1 MILSGALLILS
12 VLLTSTLSG
21 VFGMVG
27 GMLLLWML
35 LLILPVST
43 AIAVQGILQLVAN
56 SSRAYLARAW
66 IDWRI
71 IRYSTLG
78 LAGAVLLLGL
88 VSYVPNR
95 AVVSICVGLL
105 PITAWIP
112 ARWAHLDAARPL
124 HAIGC
129 GFVSGGLNI
138 GVGVAGPIVDV
149 FFVRTSMDR
158 RQIIATKSAL
168 QVLSHIAKI
177 IFYSGS
183 LWVLSS
189 AELSAIGI
197 AAPFSVLGSF
207 IGHRILLRLTNESF
221 RHGTLWLVTGIGAVY
236 LAQGV
241 YIGLSQ

>member
-1 MILSGALLILS
+1 VILSSAFLIVS

-35 LLILPVST
+35 LLILPVAT
-43 AIAVQGILQLVAN
+43 AIAVQGVLQLVAN

-71 IRYSTLG
+71 IRFSTLG
-78 LAGAVLLLGL
+78 LVGAILLLGL
-88 VSYVPNR
+88 ISYVPNR
-95 AVVSICVGLL
+95 AIVSICVGLL

-112 ARWAHLDAARPL
+112 ARWARLDAARPL

-138 GVGVAGPIVDV
+138 GVGVAGPIVDI
-149 FFVRTSMDR
+149 FFVRTNMDR
-158 RQIIATKSAL
+158 RQIIATKAAL

-177 IFYSGS
+177 IFYSSS
-183 LWVLSS
+183 LWILST
-189 AELSAIGI
+189 AEFMSIGI

-207 IGHRILLRLTNESF
+207 IGHRILLRLSNEGF
-221 RHGTLWLVTGIGAVY
+221 RYGTLWLVTCIGAVY
-236 LAQGV
+236 LIQGV
-241 YIGLSQ
+241 YLGLSQ